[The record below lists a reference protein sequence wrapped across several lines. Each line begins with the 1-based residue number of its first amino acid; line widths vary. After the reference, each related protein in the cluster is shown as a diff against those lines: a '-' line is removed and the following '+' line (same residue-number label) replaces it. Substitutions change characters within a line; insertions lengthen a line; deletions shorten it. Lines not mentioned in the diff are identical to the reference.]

1 MLWEVR
7 ICKLP
12 KTNAFLSK
20 AVIFAFLNFSTMRFF
35 ILFFSLFWLTNGNAQ
50 KAYPLYE
57 NKIPNSKPTVDKEKS
72 VNNGILIISEVSI
85 PTITVYK
92 PKKQNKSR
100 SAVII
105 CPGGGYGILAS
116 GHEGSDVALALNKI
130 GVTAFVLKYRLPND
144 EIMADKTIGPLQD
157 AQRALQIVRERAK
170 EWNVDVAKVGIMG
183 FSAGGH
189 LAASA
194 STLFEHSLIENKLQT
209 SLRPDFSILIY
220 PVISFSDSLTHLGS
234 RENLAGK
241 NPSEEIKKLYSCELQ
256 VTSNT
261 PKAFI
266 VHASDDADVSV
277 KNSIAYYEALLSKK
291 IYSEMLLYPH
301 GGHGFGMNNKTISDK
316 WMDNLKSWMSAN
328 GWL

>member
-1 MLWEVR
+1 MPA
-7 ICKLP
+7 K
-12 KTNAFLSK
+12 AF
-20 AVIFAFLNFSTMRFF
+20 IFAFLKCRIMKF
-35 ILFFSLFWLTNGNAQ
+35 LFLLISFLSFTYADAQ
-50 KAYPLYE
+50 QTYPLYE
-57 NKIPNSKPTVDKEKS
+57 NTIPNSKPTVDKEKS
-72 VNNGILIISEVSI
+72 VNNGILIISEVSV
-85 PTITVYK
+85 PTMTVYQ
-92 PKKQNKSR
+92 PKKQNKSK

-116 GHEGSDVALALNKI
+116 GHEGSDVALALNKMGI
-130 GVTAFVLKYRLPND
+130 TAFVLKYRLPND
-144 EIMADKTIGPLQD
+144 EIMQDKTIGPLQD
-157 AQRALQIVRERAK
+157 AQRALQMVRERAK
-170 EWNVDVAKVGIMG
+170 EWKIDVAKVGIMG

-194 STLFEHSLIENKLQT
+194 STLFDHPLIDNKLET

-266 VHASDDADVSV
+266 VHASDDADVSA
-277 KNSIAYYEALLSKK
+277 KNSLAYYEALLSNK
-291 IYSEMLLYPH
+291 IYGEMLLYPH
-301 GGHGFGMNNKTISDK
+301 GGHGFGMNNKTTSDK
-316 WMDNLKSWMSAN
+316 WMDNLKSWMDAN